1 MQFFKNHSKMVLVS
15 TILVSLYAILLIL
28 YIFSSIFY
36 YTRNYSGS
44 RAAIGA
50 IGTMF
55 VTPHLIGIVLGAVFS
70 GVALFT
76 NKNWAA
82 TTSCVIVF
90 VSTLL
95 MPKPIFFMFTM
106 SLGIIGMIATE
117 CLNKLNQKAEM
128 NKAIQN

>member
-15 TILVSLYAILLIL
+15 TILISLYAIYLMV
-28 YIFSSIFY
+28 YFY
-36 YTRNYSGS
+36 GGVANSNS
-44 RAAIGA
+44 DSDAAVGVIA
-50 IGTMF
+50 TAL
-55 VTPHLIGIVLGAVFS
+55 VTPHMILIVLGAVFS
-70 GVALFT
+70 IVALFA

-82 TTSCVIVF
+82 ITSCVLVF

-95 MPKPIFFMFTM
+95 MPIYFMFTIP
-106 SLGIIGMIATE
+106 LGIIGIIACV

>member
-15 TILVSLYAILLIL
+15 TILISLYAIYLMV
-28 YIFSSIFY
+28 YFY
-36 YTRNYSGS
+36 GGVANSNS
-44 RAAIGA
+44 DSDAAVGVIA
-50 IGTMF
+50 TAL
-55 VTPHLIGIVLGAVFS
+55 VTPHMILIVLGAVFS
-70 GVALFT
+70 IVALFA

-82 TTSCVIVF
+82 ITSCVLVF

-95 MPKPIFFMFTM
+95 MPIYFMFTIP
-106 SLGIIGMIATE
+106 LGIIGIMAIV

>member
-95 MPKPIFFMFTM
+95 MPLPLFFMCSF

>member
-15 TILVSLYAILLIL
+15 TILISLYAIYLMV
-28 YIFSSIFY
+28 YFY
-36 YTRNYSGS
+36 GGVANSNS
-44 RAAIGA
+44 DSDAAVGVIA
-50 IGTMF
+50 TAL
-55 VTPHLIGIVLGAVFS
+55 VTPHMILIVLGAVFS
-70 GVALFT
+70 IVALFA

-82 TTSCVIVF
+82 ITSCVLVF

-95 MPKPIFFMFTM
+95 MPIYFMFTIP
-106 SLGIIGMIATE
+106 LGIIGIIAIE